1 MSAFL
6 EAIGSAIS
14 TIFSAITGAFKDIGN
29 MIFTFGEQ
37 GALSGLT
44 PAGYI
49 VALLIGI
56 PLATWIF
63 SMGWKA
69 ITSLGGKLRGR

>member
-1 MSAFL
+1 MTAFL

-14 TIFSAITGAFKDIGN
+14 TVFNAITNAFQGIGN
-29 MIFTFGEQ
+29 MIFTFNEGV
-37 GALSGLT
+37 LSGLT

-49 VALLIGI
+49 VALIIGL

-63 SMGWKA
+63 SLGWKA
-69 ITSLGGKLRGR
+69 ITSLGGKLRNR